1 MLPNVINYDIIE
13 FMKAILEFDLPE
25 ENEGHRDA
33 LAGWRYKAVIS
44 DLYAHIRSEL
54 KYNDK
59 LKQADIV
66 IYEKL
71 REKLKELEDEYEI
84 NTYG

>member
-1 MLPNVINYDIIE
+1 
-13 FMKAILEFDLPE
+13 MKAILEFELPE
-25 ENEGHRDA
+25 ENDSHRDA

-59 LKQADIV
+59 ITT
-66 IYEKL
+66 EKVTAL
-71 REKLKELEDEYEI
+71 EEIRNRLKELEDEYEI
-84 NTYG
+84 NTY

>member
-1 MLPNVINYDIIE
+1 
-13 FMKAILEFDLPE
+13 MKAILEFDLPE

-59 LKQADIV
+59 LTSDKVTALEEI
-66 IYEKL
+66 
-71 REKLKELEDEYEI
+71 RNRLKELEDEYEI
-84 NTYG
+84 NTY